1 MSVARKV
8 SKLGRDEKIYG
19 LCFVALPIISFLL
32 FVLIPIITSV
42 YLSMCEWTGYGDL
55 SNAKFIFLDNFKAL
69 FNFSSIYAK
78 DLLLAVKNTVIM
90 MAYIP
95 ITIALALLLAM
106 ALNGKIPGV
115 GFFRVVYYI
124 PGIASAVAV
133 TILFNNMFQ
142 NAGLINQLFGSKVEW
157 LYRPNTSKIVIIIM
171 LTWKNLGYTMVL
183 YLAGLQGINKG
194 YYEAAQ
200 LDGANSFQQFMKITL
215 PLIQPMTFYIVVTSV
230 IGGLQIFT
238 EPYVLFSY
246 NDGWGPEKGVMSI
259 MVLLYNQYSLYDKM
273 GLSSAI
279 AWVLAF
285 MIFFVTMIQFYFNKK
300 RGDADA

>member
-1 MSVARKV
+1 
-8 SKLGRDEKIYG
+8 
-19 LCFVALPIISFLL
+19 
-32 FVLIPIITSV
+32 
-42 YLSMCEWTGYGDL
+42 
-55 SNAKFIFLDNFKAL
+55 
-69 FNFSSIYAK
+69 
-78 DLLLAVKNTVIM
+78 
-90 MAYIP
+90 
-95 ITIALALLLAM
+95 
-106 ALNGKIPGV
+106 
-115 GFFRVVYYI
+115 
-124 PGIASAVAV
+124 
-133 TILFNNMFQ
+133 
-142 NAGLINQLFGSKVEW
+142 
-157 LYRPNTSKIVIIIM
+157 
-171 LTWKNLGYTMVL
+171 
-183 YLAGLQGINKG
+183 
-194 YYEAAQ
+194 
-200 LDGANSFQQFMKITL
+200 MKITL